1 MCEIHENP
9 ETSKLLEALI
19 NEVINLRKDIDDL
32 STGLRKSKIEVKP
45 TSVYNNKEIREILG
59 VDERLIKKYRDNGYL
74 AFHRQDDKYWYLGK
88 DIEEFLKRTRY
99 EAFA

>member
-1 MCEIHENP
+1 MCEIHENT

-19 NEVINLRKDIDDL
+19 KEVICLRKDIDDL
-32 STGLRKSKIEVKP
+32 STGIRKNKIEVNP
-45 TSVYNNKEIREILG
+45 NAVYNNKEIREILG

-74 AFHRQDDKYWYLGK
+74 SFHRQDDKYWYLGK
-88 DIEEFLKRTRY
+88 DINDFLKHHRY